1 MKTFHVVSAA
11 GFALLCQM
19 ASVHAATLDLATVKC
34 KDFLAGDKE
43 EISYTLA
50 WLDGYYMDEDAAAI
64 IDFEKLKTNATK
76 LTDYCTAHPDVNVG
90 AAAEEL
96 FGK

>member
-1 MKTFHVVSAA
+1 MKTSHLVLGVAFACLGQIAA
-11 GFALLCQM
+11 AR
-19 ASVHAATLDLATVKC
+19 AESLDLGTVKC
-34 KDFLAGDKE
+34 KDFLASSKD

-64 IDFEKLKTNATK
+64 IDFDKLKTNAGK
-76 LTDYCTAHPDVNVG
+76 LAEYCVAHPDIGVG

>member
-1 MKTFHVVSAA
+1 MKTSQIVLSVTA
-11 GFALLCQM
+11 ALLAQVGLVQ
-19 ASVHAATLDLATVKC
+19 AETLDLGTVKC
-34 KDFLAGDKE
+34 KDFMAGNKD
-43 EISYTLA
+43 EIAYTLA

-64 IDFEKLKTNATK
+64 IDFDKLKTNATK
-76 LTDYCTAHPDVNVG
+76 LADYCTEHPDIGVG